1 MRSSGAGERDTL
13 MMAVPVGAL
22 VLAVM
27 LWFGGPGNAFKMM
40 ENALWEAVSWVNGL
54 F

>member
-1 MRSSGAGERDTL
+1 MRTSGAGERDTL
-13 MMAVPVGAL
+13 MMAVPLGAL

-27 LWFGGPGNAFKMM
+27 LWFGGPRSAFKMT
-40 ENALWEAVSWVNGL
+40 EAALWAALEWVGAL